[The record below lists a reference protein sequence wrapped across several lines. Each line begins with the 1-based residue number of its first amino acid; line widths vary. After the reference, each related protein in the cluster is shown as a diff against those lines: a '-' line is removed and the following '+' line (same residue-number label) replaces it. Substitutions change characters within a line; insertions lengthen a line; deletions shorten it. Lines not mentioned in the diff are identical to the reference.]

1 MMGVAVIGVCYG
13 TANLNTNR
21 SGEMREVVV
30 ELQEHLAVDLA
41 SDRAL
46 HVDRL
51 DRRLKLELPHPP
63 PALRLP
69 QQSFGLLNH
78 RVVPEG
84 VVLLGQRHEAA
95 LGIESRETLR
105 LEVKD

>member
-46 HVDRL
+46 YVDRL